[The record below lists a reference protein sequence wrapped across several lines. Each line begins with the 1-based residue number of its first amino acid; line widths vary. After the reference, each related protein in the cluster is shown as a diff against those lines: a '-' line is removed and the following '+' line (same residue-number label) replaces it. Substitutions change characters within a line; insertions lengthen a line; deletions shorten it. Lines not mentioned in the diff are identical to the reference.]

1 MKEVI
6 SYFFHKNT
14 DLASIASVGAAVG
27 IGILFVFALHRWS
40 VPSLAQEPIPRR
52 VWEYGEELGFFQMRM
67 STPRMPIDISRKL
80 RMSSNFDFLINKPL
94 NHFQG
99 GHSWVEL
106 ARTVI
111 SRTISPDLTDIDI
124 LAYAYCI
131 LMEKGQSN
139 EIMTEALKIQL
150 LWLQGLS
157 IS

>member
-1 MKEVI
+1 
-6 SYFFHKNT
+6 
-14 DLASIASVGAAVG
+14 
-27 IGILFVFALHRWS
+27 
-40 VPSLAQEPIPRR
+40 
-52 VWEYGEELGFFQMRM
+52 
-67 STPRMPIDISRKL
+67 
-80 RMSSNFDFLINKPL
+80 L

-111 SRTISPDLTDIDI
+111 SRTMISPDLTDIDI

-139 EIMTEALKIQL
+139 EIMTEALKILQ

>member
-1 MKEVI
+1 LNVNRYLEEIAHVLEFR
-6 SYFFHKNT
+6 FF
-14 DLASIASVGAAVG
+14 DQQAIE
-27 IGILFVFALHRWS
+27 
-40 VPSLAQEPIPRR
+40 SLP
-52 VWEYGEELGFFQMRM
+52 
-67 STPRMPIDISRKL
+67 
-80 RMSSNFDFLINKPL
+80 
-94 NHFQG
+94 G

>member
-52 VWEYGEELGFFQMRM
+52 VWEYGEELGIFL
-67 STPRMPIDISRKL
+67 PNENVD
-80 RMSSNFDFLINKPL
+80 SSNANRYLEEIAHVLEFRFFDQQAIESLPG
-94 NHFQG
+94 G

-139 EIMTEALKIQL
+139 EIMTEALK
-150 LWLQGLS
+150 
-157 IS
+157 

>member
-80 RMSSNFDFLINKPL
+80 RFFDQQAIESLPG
-94 NHFQG
+94 G

>member
-1 MKEVI
+1 MEC
-6 SYFFHKNT
+6 SFTRAGTHSPSR
-14 DLASIASVGAAVG
+14 LG
-27 IGILFVFALHRWS
+27 IW
-40 VPSLAQEPIPRR
+40 RR
-52 VWEYGEELGFFQMRM
+52 ARLLPNENV
-67 STPRMPIDISRKL
+67 D
-80 RMSSNFDFLINKPL
+80 SSNANRYLEEIAHVLEFRFFDQQAIESLPG
-94 NHFQG
+94 G

>member
-1 MKEVI
+1 
-6 SYFFHKNT
+6 
-14 DLASIASVGAAVG
+14 
-27 IGILFVFALHRWS
+27 
-40 VPSLAQEPIPRR
+40 
-52 VWEYGEELGFFQMRM
+52 
-67 STPRMPIDISRKL
+67 
-80 RMSSNFDFLINKPL
+80 MSSNFYFLINKPL
-94 NHFQG
+94 NHFQGG

-139 EIMTEALKIQL
+139 EIMTEALKILQ

>member
-1 MKEVI
+1 MGYAFETELLSVLG
-6 SYFFHKNT
+6 SYSFSHST
-14 DLASIASVGAAVG
+14 DGVFLYSPRNPFPVASGNMAKSSA
-27 IGILFVFALHRWS
+27 F
-40 VPSLAQEPIPRR
+40 
-52 VWEYGEELGFFQMRM
+52 FFQMRM

-80 RMSSNFDFLINKPL
+80 RMSSNFYFLINKPL

-111 SRTISPDLTDIDI
+111 SRTISADSTDIDI

-139 EIMTEALKIQL
+139 EIMTEALKILQ